1 MLCKPWLKGSWIGGE
16 HSPVG
21 VGNEMNC
28 CFQVSFLPIRIDDS
42 NSQTVFSSKHIII
55 QYTY

>member
-1 MLCKPWLKGSWIGGE
+1 MLCKPWLKGSWIGGK

-28 CFQVSFLPIRIDDS
+28 CFPVSFLPIMIDDS
-42 NSQTVFSSKHIII
+42 NCLPFVCVGS
-55 QYTY
+55 